1 MKDEKNIYE
10 EAEGATEQSQNKDGL
25 GICPETSPSDIPEGN
40 SPKSESC
47 ESGEGSSSATETRES
62 SNGVCPESEA
72 RDGGEA
78 AEEGAAGEGC
88 TAEEKPEKYV
98 WVKERYDGEKP
109 KTFKGRLA
117 NFWFHYKWHTIVSVV
132 VVLLISVIVTQ
143 FIGRTKY
150 DITVIYAGG
159 YRFSRLETDG
169 AQSPYQTAF
178 ESLER
183 VASDYDGNGETN
195 VHLEDF
201 YYLTDEEIAAYE
213 AEGKTVNYQK
223 LKEDRDNFHNTV
235 KTGGACLLLLSSALY
250 DELYFD
256 SAFPDGGLFVDLSK
270 LLSASGAEGYKYHGE
285 GNRAVYLNSLKFSSL
300 PIIEDLP
307 DDTVVCLRIETEGF
321 GGIGSNSKA
330 YQNSV
335 AMIKSLFA
343 YGKKEN

>member
-10 EAEGATEQSQNKDGL
+10 EAEGVTEQSQNKDGL
-25 GICPETSPSDIPEGN
+25 GI
-40 SPKSESC
+40 
-47 ESGEGSSSATETRES
+47 
-62 SNGVCPESEA
+62 CPESEA

-78 AEEGAAGEGC
+78 AEEGAAGDSGTAEEGAAGEGG

-183 VASDYDGNGETN
+183 VASDYDGNGETH
-195 VHLEDF
+195 VHLQDF
-201 YYLTDEEIAAYE
+201 YYLTNAEITALNLKGEEKIAVE
-213 AEGKTVNYQK
+213 QK
-223 LKEDRDNFHNTV
+223 VDKDRDNFHNMI
-235 KTGGACLLLLSSALY
+235 KTGSGCLLLLSSALY
-250 DELYFD
+250 DELYSD

-307 DDTVVCLRIETEGF
+307 DDTVVCLRVESEGF

-343 YGKKEN
+343 YGKKDD